1 MTKKEITVN
10 NISGLESKPAA
21 LFIQKAS
28 NFKSS
33 IWVEKGERKA
43 NAKSLLGLLSL
54 GVGNG
59 NKITIIAEGEDESQA
74 VSELENYLLTGLGE

>member
-1 MTKKEITVN
+1 MTKKEVIVN
-10 NISGLESKPAA
+10 SVPGLESKPAA

-28 NFKSS
+28 NFKAN

-54 GVGNG
+54 GVGSG
-59 NKITIIAEGEDESQA
+59 NKITIIAEGEDEKQA
-74 VSELENYLLTGLGE
+74 ISELENYLLADLGE